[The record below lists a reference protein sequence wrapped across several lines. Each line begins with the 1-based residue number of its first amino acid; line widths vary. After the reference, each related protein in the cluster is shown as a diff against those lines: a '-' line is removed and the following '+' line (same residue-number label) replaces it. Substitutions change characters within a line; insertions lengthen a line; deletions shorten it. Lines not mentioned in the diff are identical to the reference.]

1 MGFTPVEGL
10 VMGTRAGNLDL
21 GALLFIAE
29 KEDLTIQD
37 TNNMINKRSGLL
49 GISGLSSDMRDLEEA
64 AANGNER
71 AQLALDMFVYRVKK
85 YIGSYA
91 AAMGGVD
98 LILFTGGIGENGWD
112 MRRDV
117 CKDLGFLGV
126 DFDIELNDKKRGV
139 DLELTKPGSKTKV
152 VMVTTNEEL
161 VIAQDTQK
169 IVSKLS

>member
-1 MGFTPVEGL
+1 
-10 VMGTRAGNLDL
+10 
-21 GALLFIAE
+21 
-29 KEDLTIQD
+29 
-37 TNNMINKRSGLL
+37 
-49 GISGLSSDMRDLEEA
+49 
-64 AANGNER
+64 
-71 AQLALDMFVYRVKK
+71 
-85 YIGSYA
+85 
-91 AAMGGVD
+91 MGGVD

-117 CKDLGFLGV
+117 CKDLSFLGV

>member
-1 MGFTPVEGL
+1 
-10 VMGTRAGNLDL
+10 
-21 GALLFIAE
+21 
-29 KEDLTIQD
+29 
-37 TNNMINKRSGLL
+37 
-49 GISGLSSDMRDLEEA
+49 
-64 AANGNER
+64 
-71 AQLALDMFVYRVKK
+71 
-85 YIGSYA
+85 
-91 AAMGGVD
+91 
-98 LILFTGGIGENGWD
+98 

-117 CKDLGFLGV
+117 CKDLSFLGV